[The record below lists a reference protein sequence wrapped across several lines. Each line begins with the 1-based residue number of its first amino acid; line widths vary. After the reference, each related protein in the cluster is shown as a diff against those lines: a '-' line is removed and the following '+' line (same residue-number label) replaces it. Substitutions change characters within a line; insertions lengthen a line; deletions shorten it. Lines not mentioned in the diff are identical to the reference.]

1 MLTRSK
7 TAKYLASKLA
17 TGNKQER
24 QKAVNE
30 VASWLVSTKR
40 TREIKFLEQ
49 DTAKFLADD
58 KSYVFAK
65 ITTAR
70 ELSDSQKQD
79 IASKIKNKFSAREL
93 EPVFSVDKS
102 LIGGIKIE
110 VPDGIL
116 DNSVKRRLINL
127 IENIG

>member
-79 IASKIKNKFSAREL
+79 IASKIKNKFSAHTV
-93 EPVFSVDKS
+93 EPLFLVDKS

-110 VPDGIL
+110 VPDGVL
-116 DNSVKRRLINL
+116 DGSVKRRLVKL
-127 IENIG
+127 FENIG